1 MALDPTISLQAGQ
14 GVTPIANP
22 MDIMGKAQA
31 LQGGQLQLQQQKMAM
46 QDEQTMRR
54 LAQSGQYQ
62 TPDAMANAAMEAG
75 VSPKTVL
82 AYKMQGADY
91 QSKVASTAQ
100 ALATAAMRGGA
111 AQKTKIDL
119 TNEQAAK
126 ARALALTAPDTASY
140 QAGLSQLDQQYASL
154 GVPSLLQ
161 KYGNDTPQ
169 NRALLATNGA
179 TLNDAHAAA
188 FGQTMST
195 PTGVVNVKQPLAPG
209 SAPTVTP
216 LTQNPVS
223 DLGKLASDMGL
234 QPNDPRVTAKFKEL
248 HPNVLNFMGPN
259 GLPRSTSGPGAGPT
273 PGQATPGDLSGIPS
287 QWQSTIKALGSYN
300 ILLNDFPARPGPGQL
315 SKAQALQ
322 MLTQAYPNYSVA
334 DAKTNYDF
342 INSLKGTTPASAGGV
357 IFNAGKMLGHAAE
370 LADLSQKIG
379 NSSNLVG
386 HIGDVIAGPAT
397 QTTPLAGQWNFMRG
411 KLMDEANKLAVGGV
425 PDAKSLAE
433 DVSNMKMTDRLD
445 KQLAI
450 IQQVVNMGMESVK
463 GIRDKRDNIMGANS
477 PGDSM
482 LSQDSLN
489 NIAKV
494 YKYVGQ
500 SPPDLGAAAGGKGYT
515 ATAQATSPRNPQSV
529 TQPQTVSLAD
539 IKEAVKPGGQ
549 YAGKTVQQVVDA
561 LTKRGIKVP

>member
-1 MALDPTISLQAGQ
+1 MALDPAISLQAGQ
-14 GVTPIANP
+14 GVTPLMQP
-22 MDIMGKAQA
+22 MDVAAKGIQ
-31 LQGGQLQLQQQKMAM
+31 LQGGMLQMQAQKMQNQQLQQQIQDAQDFRNTFKTAVANGQDPVQALSKSPSPIAQKYLSTILDMRQKGVKLQGDQYDLGVKKTQGMGYDILAATSATGATPQSVAAVVQRHAASGDLPPDQAQEMM
-46 QDEQTMRR
+46 QE
-54 LAQSGQYQ
+54 LQSIQG
-62 TPDAMANAAMEAG
+62 PDALKKWGILQG
-75 VSPKTVL
+75 VKTHVAKDVL
-82 AYKMQGADY
+82 GMFTPQT
-91 QSKVASTAQ
+91 KVIGNVAVTQ
-100 ALATAAMRGGA
+100 
-111 AQKTKIDL
+111 D
-119 TNEQAAK
+119 
-126 ARALALTAPDTASY
+126 ALTGKVT
-140 QAGLSQLDQQYASL
+140 
-154 GVPSLLQ
+154 
-161 KYGNDTPQ
+161 
-169 NRALLATNGA
+169 
-179 TLNDAHAAA
+179 
-188 FGQTMST
+188 
-195 PTGVVNVKQPLAPG
+195 G
-209 SAPTVTP
+209 SAPVPGMAASEIGKFAVDLTGKPDITP
-216 LTQNPVS
+216 EV
-223 DLGKLASDMGL
+223 
-234 QPNDPRVTAKFKEL
+234 VAKWNEL
-248 HPNVLNFMGPN
+248 HPNALNFMGPN
-259 GLPRSTSGPGAGPT
+259 GLPKSGGGTPGAP
-273 PGQATPGDLSGIPS
+273 ATPGDLSNIPS

-386 HIGDVIAGPAT
+386 HIGDVIAGPVT

-500 SPPDLGAAAGGKGYT
+500 PPPDLGAAAGGRGYTNTSQANSPNQPIATPQTQASQPSAYKLGQVVKGY
-515 ATAQATSPRNPQSV
+515 V
-529 TQPQTVSLAD
+529 FL
-539 IKEAVKPGGQ
+539 GGDPTNQ
-549 YAGKTVQQVVDA
+549 NSWKKQ
-561 LTKRGIKVP
+561 K